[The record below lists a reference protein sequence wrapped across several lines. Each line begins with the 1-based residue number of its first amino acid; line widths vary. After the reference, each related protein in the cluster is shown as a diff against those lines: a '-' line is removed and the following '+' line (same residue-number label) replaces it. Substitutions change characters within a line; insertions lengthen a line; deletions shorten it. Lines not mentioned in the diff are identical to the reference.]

1 MPEPLG
7 TTALTPGFMIVHGN
21 RLDDLRDLAVS
32 WMRRYPL
39 APLESER
46 VLVHSNGIAQ
56 WLKLALAE
64 DPREDGGGGG
74 GIAAAL
80 EVQLPAQF
88 LWQAYRAVL
97 GRESI
102 PEVSEL
108 DKAPLTWRLMRLLP
122 GLLERPEF
130 RTLQRFLADDADLRK
145 RHQLAERLADLF
157 DQYQVYR
164 GDWLDD
170 WSQGRDQ
177 LRTANG
183 QARPLGADERWQAEL
198 WRALLADVG
207 ADSLARSRS
216 GVHRRFIEA
225 LRSASAARARCRDE
239 WWCSGF
245 PRCRRRP
252 SRRWPPW
259 PGSARCCSACT
270 TPVATTGPTSSPT
283 RTCCATSTAASS
295 AAPASPPTSTRTAS
309 TSMPSRCWRPGASRA
324 ATTSTCS
331 TATTT
336 RTAIGT
342 CSARSTAGASTCSA
356 RRPRTGCS
364 ASCRTISS
372 NCARWRKPASTG
384 RRWRS
389 GATPRSASMWPT
401 ARSAKWRSSTTSCSP
416 ASTPIR
422 A

>member
-64 DPREDGGGGG
+64 DPREDGGG
-74 GIAAAL
+74 IAAAL

-122 GLLERPEF
+122 GLLERPSSAPCNVSSPTMPTCASVINWPSAWPTCSTSTRSIAATGSTTGARVATSCAR
-130 RTLQRFLADDADLRK
+130 RTGRRARSVPTSAGRPNCGARCSPTSVPIAWPAAAPACTGASSRRCAPPARRALPRRVVVFGISSMPAQTLEALAALARFSQVLLCVHNPCRHHWADIVADKDLLRHEYRRQQRRAGVPADLDEDRQ
-145 RHQLAERLADLF
+145 HQHAQPLLAAW
-157 DQYQVYR
+157 
-164 GDWLDD
+164 GK
-170 WSQGRDQ
+170 QGRDYIN
-177 LRTANG
+177 LLDSYDDPDSYRNLFGEVNG
-183 QARPLGADERWQAEL
+183 GRIDLFSE
-198 WRALLADVG
+198 
-207 ADSLARSRS
+207 
-216 GVHRRFIEA
+216 EA
-225 LRSASAARARCRDE
+225 
-239 WWCSGF
+239 
-245 PRCRRRP
+245 
-252 SRRWPPW
+252 
-259 PGSARCCSACT
+259 
-270 TPVATTGPTSSPT
+270 
-283 RTCCATSTAASS
+283 
-295 AAPASPPTSTRTAS
+295 
-309 TSMPSRCWRPGASRA
+309 
-324 ATTSTCS
+324 
-331 TATTT
+331 
-336 RTAIGT
+336 
-342 CSARSTAGASTCSA
+342 
-356 RRPRTGCS
+356 RTGCS

-384 RRWRS
+384 RRWRR

>member
-1 MPEPLG
+1 M
-7 TTALTPGFMIVHGN
+7 
-21 RLDDLRDLAVS
+21 
-32 WMRRYPL
+32 
-39 APLESER
+39 
-46 VLVHSNGIAQ
+46 
-56 WLKLALAE
+56 
-64 DPREDGGGGG
+64 
-74 GIAAAL
+74 
-80 EVQLPAQF
+80 
-88 LWQAYRAVL
+88 
-97 GRESI
+97 
-102 PEVSEL
+102 
-108 DKAPLTWRLMRLLP
+108 
-122 GLLERPEF
+122 
-130 RTLQRFLADDADLRK
+130 
-145 RHQLAERLADLF
+145 ERLEGFA
-157 DQYQVYR
+157 
-164 GDWLDD
+164 
-170 WSQGRDQ
+170 
-177 LRTANG
+177 
-183 QARPLGADERWQAEL
+183 P
-198 WRALLADVG
+198 
-207 ADSLARSRS
+207 
-216 GVHRRFIEA
+216 
-225 LRSASAARARCRDE
+225 ASAAVAERGWPVLLRDTGGEPVPQSPGVLNIALSYALGPGDNEQTRIETAYLRLCQPICDWLRERGLDAGVGAVAGSFCDGRYNVTLDGRKLAGTAQRWRRCAPPARRRARCRDE

-372 NCARWRKPASTG
+372 NCAHWRKPASTG
-384 RRWRS
+384 RRWRR

>member
-122 GLLERPEF
+122 GLLERPDF

-225 LRSASAARARCRDE
+225 LRSASAAPRAL
-239 WWCSGF
+239 
-245 PRCRRRP
+245 PRRVVVFGISSMP
-252 SRRWPPW
+252 AQTLEALAAL
-259 PGSARCCSACT
+259 ARFSQVLLCVHN
-270 TPVATTGPTSSPT
+270 PVATTGPTSSPT

-384 RRWRS
+384 RRWRR